1 LLRKDGRDNDSLR
14 DVVLKRGVSKYAEGS
29 CLIQMGD
36 THVLCTASVE
46 EQVPR
51 WLKDSDQG
59 WVTGEY
65 AMLPRSTSDR
75 TMRESVQGRR
85 QGRGMEIERLIGRS
99 LRAVTNLKALGQR
112 TITVD
117 CDVLQADGGT
127 RCASIT
133 GGYVA
138 LAEALSFLVRRKR
151 LKVWP
156 LTAQVAALSLGIVSG
171 EMMLDLCYEEDSR
184 AAVDMNL
191 IMTSRGGVVEVQAT
205 AEGDPFSVAQLG
217 QMMTVGQ
224 KGMKQLLELQAAA
237 LEGLQTS
244 PTNPA

>member
-1 LLRKDGRDNDSLR
+1 MLRKDGRDNENLR
-14 DVVLKRGVSKYAEGS
+14 DVIIQRGVSKYAEGS
-29 CLIQMGD
+29 CLIQVGD
-36 THVLCTASVE
+36 THIMCTASVD

-75 TMRESVQGRR
+75 SQRESSAGRR

-99 LRAVTNLKALGQR
+99 LRAITNLKAIGQR

-133 GGYVA
+133 GGYIA
-138 LAEALSFLVRRKR
+138 LAEACSFLMRRKR
-151 LKVWP
+151 AKTWP
-156 LTAQVAALSLGIVSG
+156 LQAQVAALSLGLVAG
-171 EMMLDLCYEEDSR
+171 ELMLDLTYEEDSR

-191 IMTSRGGVVEVQAT
+191 VMTSRGGVVEVQAT
-205 AEGDPFSVAQLG
+205 AEGDPFSVSQLG
-217 QMMTVGQ
+217 QMMTLGQ
-224 KGMKQLLELQAAA
+224 KGMKHLLELQTAA
-237 LEGLQTS
+237 LEGLQTA
-244 PTNPA
+244 P

>member
-1 LLRKDGRDNDSLR
+1 LLRKDGRDNESLR
-14 DVVLKRGVSKYAEGS
+14 DVVIKRGVSKYAEGS

-36 THVLCTASVE
+36 THVLCTASLE
-46 EQVPR
+46 ERVPR
-51 WLKDSDQG
+51 WLKDGDQG

-75 TMRESVQGRR
+75 SVRESVQGRR

-127 RCASIT
+127 RCASVT

-138 LAEALSFLVRRKR
+138 LAEALSFLVRKR
-151 LKVWP
+151 RVKVWP
-156 LTAQVAALSLGIVSG
+156 LQAQVAAISLGLVAG
-171 EMMLDLCYEEDSR
+171 EMMLDLSYEEDSR
-184 AAVDMNL
+184 AAVDTNL
-191 IMTSRGGVVEVQAT
+191 IMTSHGGVVEVQAT
-205 AEGDPFSVAQLG
+205 AEGDPFSVSQLG
-217 QMMTVGQ
+217 QMMTLGQ
-224 KGMKQLLELQAAA
+224 KGMMQLLAFQTQA

-244 PTNPA
+244 PS

>member
-1 LLRKDGRDNDSLR
+1 MLRKDGRDNENLR
-14 DVVLKRGVSKYAEGS
+14 DVVIQRGVSKYAEGS
-29 CLIQMGD
+29 CLIQAGD
-36 THVLCTASVE
+36 THVICTASVD

-51 WLKDSDQG
+51 WLKESDQG

-65 AMLPRSTSDR
+65 AMLPRATSSR
-75 TMRESVQGRR
+75 TTRESVQGRR

-117 CDVLQADGGT
+117 CDVTQADGGT

-138 LAEALSFLVRRKR
+138 LAEACSVLMRKHKV
-151 LKVWP
+151 KVWP
-156 LTAQVAALSLGIVSG
+156 LQAQVAGLSLGLVAG
-171 EMMLDLCYEEDSR
+171 EMMLDLTYEEDSR

-191 IMTSRGGVVEVQAT
+191 VMTSRGGVVEVQAT
-205 AEGDPFSVAQLG
+205 AEGEPFLVSQLG
-217 QMMTVGQ
+217 QMMTLGQ
-224 KGMKQLLELQAAA
+224 KGMKQLLDLQAQA

-244 PTNPA
+244 TA

>member
-1 LLRKDGRDNDSLR
+1 MLRKDGRDNESLR
-14 DVVLKRGVSKYAEGS
+14 DVVIKRGVSKYAEGS

-36 THVLCTASVE
+36 THVLCTASLE
-46 EQVPR
+46 ERVPR
-51 WLKDSDQG
+51 WLKDGDQG

-75 TMRESVQGRR
+75 SVRESVQGRR

-127 RCASIT
+127 RCASVT

-138 LAEALSFLVRRKR
+138 LAEALSFLVRKR
-151 LKVWP
+151 RVKVWP
-156 LTAQVAALSLGIVSG
+156 LQAQVAAISLGLVAG
-171 EMMLDLCYEEDSR
+171 EMMLDLSYEEDSR
-184 AAVDMNL
+184 AAVDTNL
-191 IMTSRGGVVEVQAT
+191 IMTSHGGVVEVQAT
-205 AEGDPFSVAQLG
+205 AEGDPFSVSQLG
-217 QMMTVGQ
+217 QMMTLGQ
-224 KGMKQLLELQAAA
+224 KGMMQLLAFQTQA

-244 PTNPA
+244 PS

>member
-1 LLRKDGRDNDSLR
+1 MLRKDGRDNESLR
-14 DVVLKRGVSKYAEGS
+14 DVVISRGINRHAEGS

-36 THVLCTASVE
+36 THVHCTATVE

-65 AMLPRSTSDR
+65 AMLPRSTAER
-75 TMRESVQGRR
+75 TVREAVTGRR
-85 QGRGMEIERLIGRS
+85 QGRGMEIERLIGRA

-127 RCASIT
+127 RCAAIT

-138 LAEALSFLVRRKR
+138 LAEACSFLMRKKR

-156 LTAQVAALSLGIVSG
+156 LEAQVAALSLGLVAG
-171 EMMLDLCYEEDSR
+171 EMLLDLTYEEDSR

-191 IMTSRGGVVEVQAT
+191 VMTSRGGVVEVQAT
-205 AEGDPFSVAQLG
+205 AEGDPFSVSQLG
-217 QMMTVGQ
+217 QMMTLGQ
-224 KGMKQLLELQAAA
+224 KGLKQLLTIQAEA
-237 LEGLQTS
+237 LEGLQT
-244 PTNPA
+244 AAA

>member
-1 LLRKDGRDNDSLR
+1 LLRKDGRDNDNLR
-14 DVVLKRGVSKYAEGS
+14 DVIIQRGVSKYAEGS

-36 THVLCTASVE
+36 THVMCTASVD

-65 AMLPRSTSDR
+65 AMLPRSTSGR
-75 TMRESVQGRR
+75 TQRESSAGRR

-99 LRAVTNLKALGQR
+99 LRAVANLKALGQR

-138 LAEALSFLVRRKR
+138 LAEACSFLVRRKR
-151 LKVWP
+151 VKSWP
-156 LTAQVAALSLGIVSG
+156 LQAQVAALSLGLVAG
-171 EMMLDLCYEEDSR
+171 EMMLDLTYEEDSR

-191 IMTSRGGVVEVQAT
+191 VMTSRGGVVEVQAT
-205 AEGDPFSVAQLG
+205 AEGDPFSVSQLG
-217 QMMTVGQ
+217 QMMTLGQ
-224 KGMKQLLELQAAA
+224 KGMKQLLELQTAA
-237 LEGLQTS
+237 LEGLQT
-244 PTNPA
+244 AAQ